1 LALAKHFPDSR
12 TIISP
17 IKPKISKLD
26 PEMNRS
32 NIEPIEKK
40 TSLDGLMHCE
50 CQAEALQPQLI
61 QRCSGGETL
70 LGARWVHCMDEYD

>member
-1 LALAKHFPDSR
+1 
-12 TIISP
+12 
-17 IKPKISKLD
+17 
-26 PEMNRS
+26 MNRS

-61 QRCSGGETL
+61 QRCNGGETL